1 MALGHSDNCPSGTQ
15 TLGQLSELHLDT
27 RTAVRVTLK
36 HLYSR
41 PKYFGQ
47 GPKWFARACASR
59 WLDNSKRRDVK
70 RTEAS
75 LHGLLFRQVHK
86 PIPSRRRAL
95 TAVVRGL
102 VRAESGLGSGLGS
115 AGRPAP
121 THHPL
126 RLTPVTSSLTV
137 RGVQMASSALVPSTN
152 DDPAWPK
159 PAAFSP
165 PTKDAPN
172 KKLIT
177 QTMTDVLVQQKLD
190 HLSKGKDCW
199 PRPRENIFA
208 LCTVLCGLNNP
219 MCAIPG
225 PRPRPMSACYVSSDS
240 VQTRKINTFTHRYQ
254 EKYTRK
260 IIPGKA

>member
-1 MALGHSDNCPSGTQ
+1 VEKA
-15 TLGQLSELHLDT
+15 
-27 RTAVRVTLK
+27 TAVAGWAAADSAAAAK
-36 HLYSR
+36 
-41 PKYFGQ
+41 GE
-47 GPKWFARACASR
+47 
-59 WLDNSKRRDVK
+59 
-70 RTEAS
+70 EA
-75 LHGLLFRQVHK
+75 
-86 PIPSRRRAL
+86 
-95 TAVVRGL
+95 T
-102 VRAESGLGSGLGS
+102 

-199 PRPRENIFA
+199 QKTDASVRSLVRDVAMTHDCTSHA
-208 LCTVLCGLNNP
+208 LKEIVARQLDT
-219 MCAIPG
+219 AI
-225 PRPRPMSACYVSSDS
+225 
-240 VQTRKINTFTHRYQ
+240 TRADK
-254 EKYTRK
+254 ELRK
-260 IIPGKA
+260 RIMQIGESNDLVKNQRILVRGCFRGHV

>member
-1 MALGHSDNCPSGTQ
+1 
-15 TLGQLSELHLDT
+15 
-27 RTAVRVTLK
+27 
-36 HLYSR
+36 
-41 PKYFGQ
+41 
-47 GPKWFARACASR
+47 
-59 WLDNSKRRDVK
+59 
-70 RTEAS
+70 
-75 LHGLLFRQVHK
+75 
-86 PIPSRRRAL
+86 
-95 TAVVRGL
+95 
-102 VRAESGLGSGLGS
+102 
-115 AGRPAP
+115 
-121 THHPL
+121 
-126 RLTPVTSSLTV
+126 
-137 RGVQMASSALVPSTN
+137 MASSALVPSTN

-219 MCAIPG
+219 MCH
-225 PRPRPMSACYVSSDS
+225 PRPAAAAHEPCYVSSDS

-254 EKYTRK
+254 DKYTRK
-260 IIPGKA
+260 IVPGKA

>member
-1 MALGHSDNCPSGTQ
+1 VWSARGLRTFVRTTLLVADFIPATKAGGGGVGGSGLWNCLSGTWTLGQLSKCHLDTRTAVRVALGHSDNCPSGTQ

-102 VRAESGLGSGLGS
+102 VRAESGLGSGLGRE
-115 AGRPAP
+115 AAA
-121 THHPL
+121 TAEAA
-126 RLTPVTSSLTV
+126 TAEAA
-137 RGVQMASSALVPSTN
+137 RGVAMETAGST
-152 DDPAWPK
+152 
-159 PAAFSP
+159 AAAAACGWQR
-165 PTKDAPN
+165 T
-172 KKLIT
+172 
-177 QTMTDVLVQQKLD
+177 LD
-190 HLSKGKDCW
+190 FGH
-199 PRPRENIFA
+199 
-208 LCTVLCGLNNP
+208 V
-219 MCAIPG
+219 
-225 PRPRPMSACYVSSDS
+225 
-240 VQTRKINTFTHRYQ
+240 
-254 EKYTRK
+254 
-260 IIPGKA
+260 